1 MNAQILERYLAGA
14 LMCCCVALLSG
25 CDRPPESNAASQS
38 SPSAPEASRVEDGTS
53 RALTRVEGT
62 PTHNLDRIQKVD
74 GPYGQQSIRI
84 SSVSDTELAGWAVDG
99 LVKKEA
105 GGVDIV
111 VDGKVYKA
119 NYGLDRPDVTKVLKF
134 PATKSG
140 FSLVIP
146 GNSLSRGS
154 HTVSVRVIA
163 NDGKSYAEGPTLTFV
178 AE

>member
-1 MNAQILERYLAGA
+1 MNIRILERYFACVLT
-14 LMCCCVALLSG
+14 CCCIAVLSG
-25 CDRPPESNAASQS
+25 CGRPESTPASQTNTS
-38 SPSAPEASRVEDGTS
+38 TPGGSLVADGTS
-53 RALTRVEGT
+53 SDLTRSEGN
-62 PTHNLDRIQKVD
+62 PTYFLDRIQKT
-74 GPYGQQSIRI
+74 GSPYGQPSVTI

-111 VDGKVYKA
+111 VDGKAYKA
-119 NYGLDRPDVTKVLKF
+119 SYGADRPDVTEALKF

-146 GNSLSRGS
+146 GNFLSRGS

>member
-1 MNAQILERYLAGA
+1 MNIRILERYFACVLT
-14 LMCCCVALLSG
+14 CCCIAVLSG
-25 CDRPPESNAASQS
+25 CGRPESTPASQTNTS
-38 SPSAPEASRVEDGTS
+38 TPGASLVAGGTS
-53 RALTRVEGT
+53 SDLTRIEGN
-62 PTHNLDRIQKVD
+62 PTHNLDRIQKID
-74 GPYGQQSIRI
+74 SPYSQQSVTI

-119 NYGLDRPDVTKVLKF
+119 SYGANRPDVTEALKF

-146 GNSLSRGS
+146 GNFLSRGS

-163 NDGKSYAEGPTLTFV
+163 NDGKSYAQGPTLTFV